1 MSPPLDIYW
10 DIGKHRS
17 NSLRRSRAFTSLL
30 PTVPR
35 SCTVM
40 DHPPPAPEAE
50 PPAHHP
56 APPGGQQHPPQTIP
70 DILLADL
77 TGTAYGSVV
86 LTSTQCGVWG
96 RVVRGLQDD
105 DREIR
110 KGKRRVSKAQFLVQ
124 DNRELQPKDE
134 VKDMFSM
141 VGKKSKPFFEDEQI
155 YDENAQDS
163 SKGIDDAE
171 EDLEA

>member
-1 MSPPLDIYW
+1 M
-10 DIGKHRS
+10 K
-17 NSLRRSRAFTSLL
+17 SLKRLFTSIL
-30 PTVPR
+30 PT
-35 SCTVM
+35 SWT
-40 DHPPPAPEAE
+40 AE
-50 PPAHHP
+50 EE
-56 APPGGQQHPPQTIP
+56 
-70 DILLADL
+70 
-77 TGTAYGSVV
+77 
-86 LTSTQCGVWG
+86 TQDGNL
-96 RVVRGLQDD
+96 RKRAAERYFQDD

-124 DNRELQPKDE
+124 DNRELQPRDE

-155 YDENAQDS
+155 YDENAEDS